1 MPINRP
7 MPDLRSLTR
16 HFPCAGRLEQILLRP
31 ARRADV
37 RNVNTAQAL
46 AGVGLQG
53 DRAALTGEER
63 PGGSK
68 RQVTLI
74 QAEHLPVTASLTGL
88 DAIRAEWL
96 RRNLVVSGLNLLAAK
111 SLFRDQP
118 LVLRIGE
125 VLLEITGPC
134 EPCSR
139 MEEVLGPGGYNA
151 MRGHGGLTARVL
163 ASGTLQV
170 GDAVVCEAA
179 VQPEQS
185 EQLGLL

>member
-1 MPINRP
+1 MPNSHSSH
-7 MPDLRSLTR
+7 DLRSLTR
-16 HFPCAGRLEQILLRP
+16 HFPRAGRLEQILLRP
-31 ARRADV
+31 ARRAEI
-37 RNVNTAQAL
+37 NTVNAAQAL

-53 DRAALTGEER
+53 DRTALTGAER
-63 PGGSK
+63 PGASK

-74 QAEHLPVTASLTGL
+74 QAEHLPVVAALAGL
-88 DAIRAEWL
+88 DAIPAEWL

-118 LVLRIGE
+118 LVLRIGA

-163 ASGTLQV
+163 SSGTLQV
-170 GDAVVCEAA
+170 GDAVVCELAA
-179 VQPEQS
+179 QPEQ
-185 EQLGLL
+185 LDLI